1 MTKKTTI
8 FMTTLAALL
17 CSATLITVPNA
28 YATETTENTNTELEN
43 YYDLNTDGE
52 FSIADAVIANQLL
65 NDGRFSK
72 QDFLNVC
79 ELIVGNEINMSFEE
93 FDLEGMEVSN
103 STISKIEA
111 TVSSYCVGYDFD
123 GITVTYRYLNNG
135 VISEMHCSDIAISER
150 TIAIPVY
157 NNIQNVIGVS
167 PEGTFVI
174 DAARSFDL
182 PHDFNV
188 YEVWDLDNVTP
199 AYANFLMHTSGAYEN
214 FITTPD
220 HSLVQIWFNNDVT
233 ITELRARRIAPI
245 EKELKSFVYEDEKIT
260 VGVTA
265 DGKVAVNI
273 TSFDIDE

>member
-1 MTKKTTI
+1 
-8 FMTTLAALL
+8 
-17 CSATLITVPNA
+17 
-28 YATETTENTNTELEN
+28 
-43 YYDLNTDGE
+43 
-52 FSIADAVIANQLL
+52 
-65 NDGRFSK
+65 
-72 QDFLNVC
+72 
-79 ELIVGNEINMSFEE
+79 
-93 FDLEGMEVSN
+93 MEVSN
-103 STISKIEA
+103 SSISKIKA
-111 TVSSYCVGYDFD
+111 TVSSYCVDYDFD

-135 VISEMHCSDIAISER
+135 VISEMHCSDIAISEK

-188 YEVWDLDNVTP
+188 YEVWNLDDVTP

-214 FITTPD
+214 FLTTPD

>member
-17 CSATLITVPNA
+17 CSATLVTVPNT
-28 YATETTENTNTELEN
+28 YATETTENTNIELEN

-103 STISKIEA
+103 SSISKIEA
-111 TVSSYCVGYDFD
+111 TVSSYCVDYDFD

-135 VISEMHCSDIAISER
+135 VISEMHCSDIAISEK

-188 YEVWDLDNVTP
+188 YEVWNLDDVTP

-214 FITTPD
+214 FLTTPD

-233 ITELRARRIAPI
+233 ITELRARRNAPI